1 MNKFF
6 VGFEK
11 RASSW
16 DVADDFATDM
26 RSKKSPLAELAT
38 NFAANGSVP
47 ENSSDRKNLKRE
59 YIKYHKAYINDT
71 VSSRKADWK
80 KMKDSPKDT
89 VSSGLKGSAIMS
101 LLGMG
106 LGGMGGAAL
115 GAPLK
120 LLAKT
125 RGIGKAMAP
134 IGAAAGGLAGG
145 VAGYKAGRSN
155 PYYNMSEKGLKSSVD
170 KEYDAP
176 LHYINHQPF
185 KKKVRK

>member
-26 RSKKSPLAELAT
+26 RSKKS
-38 NFAANGSVP
+38 
-47 ENSSDRKNLKRE
+47 
-59 YIKYHKAYINDT
+59 
-71 VSSRKADWK
+71 
-80 KMKDSPKDT
+80 
-89 VSSGLKGSAIMS
+89 
-101 LLGMG
+101 
-106 LGGMGGAAL
+106 
-115 GAPLK
+115 
-120 LLAKT
+120 
-125 RGIGKAMAP
+125 
-134 IGAAAGGLAGG
+134 
-145 VAGYKAGRSN
+145 
-155 PYYNMSEKGLKSSVD
+155 SVD